1 MIDKQILEAHLK
13 EVLHGTEIF
22 PVDVRVDKSN
32 RIIVHVDSVKGI
44 TIEECA
50 VINQALEERL
60 NRDRE
65 DFSLEVSS
73 PGLDAPFKVPE
84 QYMKN
89 LGKRVSVQCMDG
101 ERLTGILKSSGS
113 EGIQLELPAEGKDG
127 EARSLDL
134 KFTEIKSTKVILQF

>member
-22 PVDVRVDKSN
+22 PVNVRVDQSN
-32 RIIVHVDSVKGI
+32 RIIVHLDTLKGI

-50 VINQALEERL
+50 GISRALEERL

-84 QYMKN
+84 QYLKN
-89 LGKRVSVQCMDG
+89 IGKGVSVQCMDG
-101 ERLTGILKSSGS
+101 ERLSGILKESDG
-113 EGIQLELPAEGKDG
+113 EGIRLEVPAGKKGG
-127 EARSLDL
+127 EPGSRNL
-134 KFTEIKSTKVILQF
+134 KYTEIKSTRVIVQF